1 MNLTDTALWTRSF
14 GEISRYWRNEYPP
27 GNILIESAQYSVE
40 PRPLNI
46 FYSSQDIIKDQA
58 EQKAMFSP
66 LQ

>member
-1 MNLTDTALWTRSF
+1 MSTPLR
-14 GEISRYWRNEYPP
+14 
-27 GNILIESAQYSVE
+27 NILIESAQYSVE

-46 FYSSQDIIKDQA
+46 FYSSQNIIKDQV

>member
-1 MNLTDTALWTRSF
+1 MRSQDTEERST
-14 GEISRYWRNEYPP
+14 PLH
-27 GNILIESAQYSVE
+27 NILIESAQYSVE